1 MPASVLNLK
10 IGESAILKGF
20 SDPFIGVRLME
31 MGFLPGERIV
41 LERIAPLGDPVV
53 ISTPDCSLG
62 LRLSE
67 ADAVM
72 IETNELNHPFSA
84 TAGNL

>member
-10 IGESAILKGF
+10 IGESAVLKEF
-20 SDPFIGVRLME
+20 RDPFIGARLME
-31 MGFLPGERIV
+31 MGFLPGEKIL

-67 ADAVM
+67 ADTVI
-72 IETNELNHPFSA
+72 IERNE
-84 TAGNL
+84 

>member
-1 MPASVLNLK
+1 LHLIVHIMQTTVLKLK
-10 IGESAILKGF
+10 IGESAVLAGF
-20 SDPFIGVRLME
+20 DDAFLGARLME

-53 ISTPDCSLG
+53 IRLFDCSLG

-67 ADAVM
+67 AGSVLV
-72 IETNELNHPFSA
+72 EQHEK
-84 TAGNL
+84 